1 VAAGYRLRAL
11 YPRHAG
17 TAQAEVRTVRALT
30 GSQFRGHTGDHHA
43 RAVLAHG
50 YSDWQLWAVAKALCH
65 RADTIVEVGAHVGT
79 ETVGYADIVPRGR
92 VIAFEPNP
100 VNREHLAFN
109 AAPLPNVEIRPFAVG
124 ENAGTARFAQPPP
137 GWSSGTGH
145 VLGPGE
151 LRTGRISYEGQ
162 DIAARLIDVGVV
174 PLDALLEEAPRVHLV
189 VADAEGSEVAM
200 LRGAKKLIARD
211 RPPLVIEV
219 APRHLERA
227 GSSFHELAGKLHHL
241 GYTPFTIT
249 SRRLAPPSALATT
262 NWLCL
267 PRERAGDRRAVERVL
282 RRSAFTPAIRGLHPL
297 SRR

>member
-17 TAQAEVRTVRALT
+17 AAQAELRTVRALT

-65 RADTIVEVGAHVGT
+65 PADTIVEVGAHVGT
-79 ETVGYADIVPRGR
+79 ETVGYADIVARGR

-100 VNREHLAFN
+100 TNRECLAVN
-109 AAPLPNVEIRPFAVG
+109 AAPLRNIELWPFAVG
-124 ENAGTARFAQPPP
+124 ETAGRARFAQPPP

-145 VLGPGE
+145 VLGPDE
-151 LRTGRISYEGQ
+151 LRSGRISYEGTEVPA
-162 DIAARLIDVGVV
+162 DLIEVEVL
-174 PLDALLEEAPRVHLV
+174 PLDALVDEVARVHLL

-200 LRGAKKLIARD
+200 LRGARKLIARD

-241 GYTPFTIT
+241 GYVPFTIT
-249 SRRLAPPSALATT
+249 SRRLAPPQALATT

-267 PRERAGDRRAVERVL
+267 PRERLAERRAVERL
-282 RRSAFTPAIRGLHPL
+282 LLRSALTPAIRGLHPL
-297 SRR
+297 SRH